1 MKLAQRLASLRPCFP
16 KMVADV
22 VLFALAYVLAFTARL
37 GLIEAPYATTL
48 LLTLPFVVIMKIAI
62 FHFVGSYRCI
72 WKYSSLQDL
81 EALMFGIILAGGAMM
96 AMAFLLPPS
105 VPLPRAIPLIDM
117 ALTMVFAGA
126 ARMLVR
132 TLNESSTVL
141 RKGHRLRMRLRG
153 AYRSTYRMRR
163 TLIVGAGDAGEMI
176 VREMMRSPMMDY
188 VPVAFVDDDTSKQG
202 QSIHGLPVLGGRS
215 DIPRL
220 VEELT
225 ISDILITIPTARGK
239 AIREIVEVCRNTE
252 ADLKT
257 LPDVSRLVDG
267 RVQLSDLRNVQVE
280 DLLSREPAE
289 LNVNLV
295 SAYLRG
301 KRILITGAGGSI
313 GSELCRQILRF
324 GPTEIVAFGRG
335 EHSIYEIHR
344 ELHRSSRFTR
354 LVQVIGDVIN
364 KKKLEGV
371 FAMYRPQI
379 VFHAGADKHVPLME
393 LNPDEAVLNNIVGT
407 KNLLEVSNAN
417 GVERVVCI
425 STDKAVEPSN
435 VMGCCKRVAEL
446 LVCSKMYPGTVPVA
460 VRFGNVLGSRG
471 SVIPHFQRQIED
483 GGPVT
488 VTNKDMTRYF
498 MTIPEAVKLVIHAGA
513 IGTGGEIFV
522 LDMGDP
528 VKIWDLAVNMI
539 RLAGLEPGREIEIEE
554 IGLRPGE
561 KMEEHLFGRDETPE
575 PTSHPKINCVRN
587 GAVES
592 QWLLDEIASLTQ
604 KALNMDYEGI
614 RHGLTRLVP
623 EYRSAP
629 ESGEESPSADDRAS
643 RLDDLALSEGGSR
656 G

>member
-1 MKLAQRLASLRPCFP
+1 MKLAQRFSSLRPCVP
-16 KMVADV
+16 KMIADA
-22 VLFALAYVLAFTARL
+22 VLFALAYALAFTARL
-37 GLIEAPYATTL
+37 GIIEAPYDTTL
-48 LLTLPFVVIMKIAI
+48 LLTVPFVVLLKVAI
-62 FHFVGSYRCI
+62 FHFVGSYRSI
-72 WKYSSLQDL
+72 WKYSSLHDL
-81 EALMFGIILAGGAMM
+81 EGLLFGIILAGGGVM

-117 ALTMVFAGA
+117 SLTMVFVGG

-132 TLNESSTVL
+132 TFNESSTVL
-141 RKGHRLRMRLRG
+141 RKGRRLRRRLRG
-153 AYRSTYRMRR
+153 AYRSTYRKRR

-176 VREMMRSPMMDY
+176 VREMVRRPMMDY
-188 VPVAFVDDDTSKQG
+188 VPVAFVDDDPSKQG

-215 DIPRL
+215 DIARL

-225 ISDILITIPTARGK
+225 ISDILITIPSARGR
-239 AIREIVEVCRNTE
+239 AIREIVEVCRHTE
-252 ADLKT
+252 ADLKI
-257 LPDVSRLVDG
+257 LPDVSKLVDG

-301 KRILITGAGGSI
+301 KRVLITGAGGSI

-324 GPTEIVAFGRG
+324 GPTEIIVFGRG

-344 ELHRSSRFTR
+344 ELNRQARFTR

-393 LNPDEAVLNNIVGT
+393 MNPDEAVFNNIVGT
-407 KNLLEVSNAN
+407 KHVLEVANAN

-425 STDKAVEPSN
+425 STDKAVEPTN

-446 LVCSKMYPGTVPVA
+446 LVCSEMYPGTVPVA

-488 VTNKDMTRYF
+488 VTHRDMKRYF

-522 LDMGDP
+522 LDMGAP

-554 IGLRPGE
+554 VGLRPGE
-561 KMEEHLFGRDETPE
+561 KMEENLFGQDETLQ
-575 PTSHPKINCVRN
+575 PTSHPKITCVRN
-587 GAVES
+587 NAVES
-592 QWLLDEIASLTQ
+592 QWLLEEIKSLTE
-604 KALNMDYEGI
+604 KAMSMDYEGI
-614 RHGLTRLVP
+614 RTGLARLVP
-623 EYRSAP
+623 EYRQGPRGAAERQEP
-629 ESGEESPSADDRAS
+629 EDRAPRS
-643 RLDDLALSEGGSR
+643 DDLAVSR
-656 G
+656 GGTG